1 MMSENLIPIVLFI
14 TIGGVIALNFYFR
27 NRTRQAVQQTVRAAI
42 EKGQQLTPEVLE
54 GLTDSLN
61 SRNGDL
67 RRGVISLTIGIAIFA
82 FGMLLGEEDAT
93 APLTAIAA
101 FPVLIGIA
109 YLGLWFFLKRKQ
121 D

>member
-1 MMSENLIPIVLFI
+1 MTEEMIPVVLFL

-27 NRTRQAVQQTVRAAI
+27 YRTRQAVQQTIRAAI
-42 EKGQQLTPEVLE
+42 EQGQELTPEVLE

-67 RRGVISLTIGIAIFA
+67 RRGIISLTIGVAIFA
-82 FGMLLGEEDAT
+82 FCMLLGKEDAT

-101 FPVLIGIA
+101 FPFLIGIA

-121 D
+121 A